1 MEGCQSGLICSLGKR
16 VYLTVPRVRIP
27 LLPPLITNPPKG
39 GFFVNL
45 EKHSNPKKKGGSG
58 EAKRN
63 NVGVY
68 DHGPKGER
76 ICANSPS
83 PSTKILR
90 LFALYFVLYLKL
102 FNHIVVSM
110 FNHIFK
116 YLPRREKKY
125 SYFIFA
131 NTF

>member
-1 MEGCQSGLICSLGKR
+1 MSSLGKR
-16 VYLTVPRVRIP
+16 VYGNVPRVRIP

-45 EKHSNPKKKGGSG
+45 EKHSNPKKGGSG

-63 NVGVY
+63 SVGVY
-68 DHGPKGER
+68 DDGPKGER

-116 YLPRREKKY
+116 YLPLREKKY

-131 NTF
+131 NTI